1 MNIWARYPFLRYSIF
16 LIAGIIT
23 YKNYPEFLGDSSW
36 WIFLFP
42 IICTPFLFFRSIKIR
57 YIVRG
62 CILLYVIFITGIAVA
77 NWHSEEDI
85 NTHYHNKSGIK
96 SYQIRIDSDHTER
109 TDYLRYEAQV
119 LKLFTD
125 SAIVATG
132 KILLY
137 IRKDSAIMELEYGD
151 ILNVHGGIYQVPSP
165 QNPYEFDYRAYLGDQ
180 NIFGHSFISAND
192 ITKVDNRPS
201 NFIFAFSYKIRNW
214 SRRVIIENI
223 SWKREQAVIL
233 ALIIG
238 IKDNLDNELKASY
251 SSAGAMHVLAVSG
264 LHVGI
269 VYQMIIIL
277 FSFLK
282 RVKYGTIAFILISLL
297 AIWLYALVT
306 GFTPSVLRASIMFS
320 IILLSEHTG
329 RKSNIYNSLGIAA
342 FILLLIDPNNIY
354 SVGFRLSFIAVFG
367 IVFFHPIL
375 YRQLYFSSKLPA
387 YLWSITCVS
396 LAAQAATFPLTIFYF
411 HQFPTYFLISN
422 LLVIPAAMVMLVLGL
437 CMLISSAILPFVAY
451 YIGLVLTWIVWGLN
465 ESIYLL
471 QSLPKPIIDWLYF
484 DSLDTVLVYGVLL
497 FIALG
502 LSQGNFQKLTLGL
515 LLLLIL
521 NLKWAIDNWRIVD
534 QERLVFYEIKSR
546 VALDV
551 IQGIKS
557 KLYIDQ
563 WSQKGAERIGFQIN
577 PNRLASRLSPV
588 EENWNMIDSAK
599 QFKSTDLGKLFI
611 WNDETIL
618 FYDPKEN
625 IVIKDTLEVDVVY
638 LNKIVLLD
646 KRISPSIILLGSDL
660 KSWYQQKL
668 VKQYPN
674 IQVHSLSEDGYYES
688 QR

>member
-1 MNIWARYPFLRYSIF
+1 M
-16 LIAGIIT
+16 
-23 YKNYPEFLGDSSW
+23 
-36 WIFLFP
+36 
-42 IICTPFLFFRSIKIR
+42 
-57 YIVRG
+57 
-62 CILLYVIFITGIAVA
+62 
-77 NWHSEEDI
+77 
-85 NTHYHNKSGIK
+85 
-96 SYQIRIDSDHTER
+96 
-109 TDYLRYEAQV
+109 
-119 LKLFTD
+119 
-125 SAIVATG
+125 
-132 KILLY
+132 
-137 IRKDSAIMELEYGD
+137 
-151 ILNVHGGIYQVPSP
+151 
-165 QNPYEFDYRAYLGDQ
+165 
-180 NIFGHSFISAND
+180 
-192 ITKVDNRPS
+192 
-201 NFIFAFSYKIRNW
+201 
-214 SRRVIIENI
+214 
-223 SWKREQAVIL
+223 
-233 ALIIG
+233 
-238 IKDNLDNELKASY
+238 
-251 SSAGAMHVLAVSG
+251 
-264 LHVGI
+264 
-269 VYQMIIIL
+269 
-277 FSFLK
+277 
-282 RVKYGTIAFILISLL
+282 
-297 AIWLYALVT
+297 
-306 GFTPSVLRASIMFS
+306 
-320 IILLSEHTG
+320 
-329 RKSNIYNSLGIAA
+329 
-342 FILLLIDPNNIY
+342 
-354 SVGFRLSFIAVFG
+354 
-367 IVFFHPIL
+367 
-375 YRQLYFSSKLPA
+375 
-387 YLWSITCVS
+387 
-396 LAAQAATFPLTIFYF
+396 
-411 HQFPTYFLISN
+411 
-422 LLVIPAAMVMLVLGL
+422 
-437 CMLISSAILPFVAY
+437 
-451 YIGLVLTWIVWGLN
+451 
-465 ESIYLL
+465 
-471 QSLPKPIIDWLYF
+471 
-484 DSLDTVLVYGVLL
+484 VLL